1 MNKAYV
7 VIIFVLTL
15 VVPVLVLPMVVDNA
29 FNTPKTLLMLMGV
42 SIMVG
47 IYSFQFFSGKTILKS
62 KASTPKILLF
72 LILLNFFSFFYT
84 DNYYFTIIAAMMNVT
99 CLLFFCFV
107 SLHIDGKK
115 GFWVIV
121 AIVFSGLLV
130 SFETYLQ
137 FFGRFILFKWAHP
150 GMMVMGTIGNSNYL
164 GAYLVFPLFATAGL
178 IFLLKG
184 KLRLIPLGVFIF
196 MLGAFL
202 FTRARAGWF
211 GFFFSLPIFLLI
223 LKNIYKLSIWEHL
236 KANPRQVITYGV
248 ALLSV
253 LVSLWYIAPQRL
265 HIMMGFRNVTDSK
278 TLKLRM
284 QKYYQASRW
293 LFMQNPLFG
302 TGLWSFRNMV
312 YEAQAEINNVD
323 KDYFVNYPEP
333 KPRRVHNDY
342 LEILNDGG
350 LLAALALL
358 LYLFVVM
365 RHGWR
370 IIRDEKVDFQDRIIT
385 ATAFC
390 SVIAVMLAAFFF
402 FPFRINSTMF
412 MTVLMMG
419 LMEGIYLSHYG
430 LVSISE
436 TKKSEMRFLFIPMV
450 FLLVGAVWFTGI
462 KPFIG
467 EMEHFKYKKALALG
481 KAEEAERFIK
491 KAIDYDPHNSAYCL
505 YASQLYM
512 NVLKDF
518 GKARDF
524 IERAII
530 DFNGDITRW
539 SIFFIKGLL
548 KFQTGSLYEAQAAF
562 EKSLYYNPTFEIA
575 RQKLEE
581 VKKVI
586 KDHDRVLIKFR

>member
-1 MNKAYV
+1 
-7 VIIFVLTL
+7 
-15 VVPVLVLPMVVDNA
+15 
-29 FNTPKTLLMLMGV
+29 
-42 SIMVG
+42 
-47 IYSFQFFSGKTILKS
+47 
-62 KASTPKILLF
+62 
-72 LILLNFFSFFYT
+72 
-84 DNYYFTIIAAMMNVT
+84 
-99 CLLFFCFV
+99 
-107 SLHIDGKK
+107 
-115 GFWVIV
+115 
-121 AIVFSGLLV
+121 
-130 SFETYLQ
+130 
-137 FFGRFILFKWAHP
+137 
-150 GMMVMGTIGNSNYL
+150 
-164 GAYLVFPLFATAGL
+164 
-178 IFLLKG
+178 
-184 KLRLIPLGVFIF
+184 
-196 MLGAFL
+196 
-202 FTRARAGWF
+202 
-211 GFFFSLPIFLLI
+211 
-223 LKNIYKLSIWEHL
+223 
-236 KANPRQVITYGV
+236 
-248 ALLSV
+248 
-253 LVSLWYIAPQRL
+253 
-265 HIMMGFRNVTDSK
+265 MMGFRNVTDSK

-284 QKYYQASRW
+284 QKYYQASLW
-293 LFMQNPLFG
+293 LFKQNPPFG

-312 YEAQAEINNVD
+312 YEAQAKINNVD

-350 LLAALALL
+350 LLAASALL
-358 LYLFVVM
+358 LYLLVVM
-365 RHGWR
+365 RHGRR

-390 SVIAVMLAAFFF
+390 SVIAIMLAAFFF

-419 LMEGIYLSHYG
+419 LMEGIYLSNYG
-430 LVSISE
+430 LVSTSE

-462 KPFIG
+462 KPFMG
-467 EMEHFKYKKALALG
+467 EMEHFKYKKALATG
-481 KAEEAERFIK
+481 KAKEAERFIK

-512 NVLKDF
+512 NVLKEF

-586 KDHDRVLIKFR
+586 KDHDQVLIKFR